1 MAAALHLQMGYTMPE
16 PTNALA
22 DYDLPDLDLPT
33 GVAVVGGAL
42 LGAFAGFLFLTARG
56 ARARHDIALV
66 VERMFD
72 GVDTL
77 LTSWEHVQRRASEA
91 RRVMGKG
98 EARGSGW
105 SGEGLS

>member
-1 MAAALHLQMGYTMPE
+1 MAE

-22 DYDLPDLDLPT
+22 DYDLPDLDLPM

-42 LGAFAGFLFLTARG
+42 LGGLAGFLLLTARG

-77 LTSWEHVQRRASEA
+77 LASLEHVQHRAAEA
-91 RRVMGKG
+91 RRVMGKN

-105 SGEGLS
+105 PGEGLS